1 MCQGPIK
8 TLQFMEEDTA
18 RNSQL
23 DTLCWCYFLMW
34 YILSQTQVQMNRVY
48 INTLFIILTGSK
60 VQDLDSYSMNERIC
74 IS

>member
-1 MCQGPIK
+1 MWQGPIK

-18 RNSQL
+18 RNSYL